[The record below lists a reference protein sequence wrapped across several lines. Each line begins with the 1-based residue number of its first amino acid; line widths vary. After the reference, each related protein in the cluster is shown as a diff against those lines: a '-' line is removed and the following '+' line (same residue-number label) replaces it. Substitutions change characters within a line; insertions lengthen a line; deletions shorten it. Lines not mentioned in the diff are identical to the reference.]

1 MTFTPDQLNSLYRY
15 CLALTREPNSAYDL
29 LHQGIVRMLERG
41 TDGVLDRRA
50 FLVTILRNLH
60 FDQRKS
66 AAARFEVIDGDA
78 SEHAPDAALS
88 PLDDLLIQAEDVERL
103 LAGTTAEERELLY
116 MTAVEERT
124 AQEVADLLSLPRGT
138 VLARMHRLRKRL
150 VATFQRDREARR

>member
-1 MTFTPDQLNSLYRY
+1 MNFTADQLNGLYRY
-15 CLALTREPNSAYDL
+15 CLALTREPSSAYDL
-29 LHQGIVRMLERG
+29 LQQGIVRLLERG
-41 TDGVLDRRA
+41 TDGVADRRA

-66 AAARFEVIDGDA
+66 AAARLEVIDGEAGVFAEDG
-78 SEHAPDAALS
+78 SRS
-88 PLDDLLIQAEDVERL
+88 PVDELLIRAEEVETL

-150 VATFQRDREARR
+150 VAKFLRDQESSL